1 MDGLLHGPD
10 YAPYLGILQDPYR
23 AVSDFTVE
31 AMVKGVGRRSKRDKP
46 EPLIRGVLAHNVTLL
61 RDKRFDGGASTT
73 AKTKAL
79 AAAADTTVSQ
89 IQRILSCELGTS
101 LDLVAR
107 LARALGVRPQDL
119 LTPYF
124 GSVPDPTKPLDALAA
139 QKFRSRQSQTQTQKT
154 ISTINSAA

>member
-1 MDGLLHGPD
+1 MG
-10 YAPYLGILQDPYR
+10 
-23 AVSDFTVE
+23 
-31 AMVKGVGRRSKRDKP
+31 KGEGRRSKRDKP
-46 EPLIRGVLAHNVTLL
+46 EPLIRGVLASNVTVL
-61 RDKRFDGGASTT
+61 RDKRYDGCPSVT

-124 GSVPDPTKPLDALAA
+124 GNGSDSTKPPDPVPP
-139 QKFRSRQSQTQTQKT
+139 KFKSRQTQTQTQKT
-154 ISTINSAA
+154 SSTISS